1 MQRLLKD
8 PILKP
13 LLEDL
18 CQWLGR
24 ILEIVIT
31 PDNFTGSIF
40 IWFIFSMIWTL
51 STDTVSNLRT
61 LSAECRASWSV
72 PKFVV
77 KGWGWLFA
85 GVTKTNSQVLYRPGM
100 ISADW
105 HWPYPRKL
113 QKWAWSVLLWD
124 SRLEQ
129 KLDHFKLDATSV
141 CCFPTWLS
149 VMIEFVVFSSSI
161 RNLLSTFGCTT
172 KFLWLEKFPFFRN
185 S

>member
-51 STDTVSNLRT
+51 STDIFSNLRT
-61 LSAECRASWSV
+61 LSAECWASWTV

-77 KGWGWLFA
+77 KGC
-85 GVTKTNSQVLYRPGM
+85 R
-100 ISADW
+100 
-105 HWPYPRKL
+105 
-113 QKWAWSVLLWD
+113 
-124 SRLEQ
+124 
-129 KLDHFKLDATSV
+129 
-141 CCFPTWLS
+141 
-149 VMIEFVVFSSSI
+149 VVICRS
-161 RNLLSTFGCTT
+161 N
-172 KFLWLEKFPFFRN
+172 
-185 S
+185 